1 MSISFNHPKNIVTST
16 GTLNLVVSGGS
27 TTSPQPIRF
36 SSTSVIMP
44 VRPLPTGE
52 AGAMVFDSSSKV
64 LKYHDGLSWI
74 DILSKDTIL
83 EPIYTQLN
91 QIQTKLG
98 TKVDSVS
105 YISGAVPQ
113 ATISGTQLNIVFPL
127 GSGGG
132 SGAANGLF
140 TSSKRGAIQ
149 HYALQS
155 GQNAADIR
163 AQMSGATNGQAGR
176 NGTQASP
183 WISNDGW
190 CFADGMYWTWTGES
204 GTVTQLVP
212 NLNNAAYLKPMAL
225 SGVTQIG
232 SMINATGSVGS
243 TSLSIAQLPPLTFTV
258 SGTTSS
264 NGSHI
269 HTQLYNPMGW
279 SGTSNV
285 KDGTGRN
292 SGSGSRTTEAAGD
305 HIHTFT
311 GTTNTLGS
319 GQGHSHDLLTV
330 DVAHYNVA
338 VIYNIATP
346 SYALNET
353 AANSKYV
360 LKSGDVMTGSLTIA
374 SAANVK
380 GADTN
385 LTFAF
390 RNASNGE
397 RAMIYHSSATNTLRL
412 RSSGGSEVT
421 ISNTGALVVPG
432 TATITGNTTVG
443 GKNVVRSVN
452 GVNADAAGAVTI
464 SAGIQDIRLGTTVS
478 FNTNVRPSPHTTMLP
493 SGYVNIGSKS
503 NYNDSN
509 WELDTV
515 YAAPIEKQVNGQWYV
530 VNKL

>member
-16 GTLNLVVSGGS
+16 GSLNLVVSGGS
-27 TTSPQPIRF
+27 TTAPQPIRF

-52 AGAMVFDSSSKV
+52 AGAMVFDSSSKSM
-64 LKYHDGLSWI
+64 KYHDGLSWI
-74 DILSKDTIL
+74 EILSKDAVL
-83 EPIYTQLN
+83 EPIYTRLTLIENKLN
-91 QIQTKLG
+91 TKI
-98 TKVDSVS
+98 DSVS
-105 YISGAVPQ
+105 YISGSVPQ

-127 GSGGG
+127 GGGSGGG
-132 SGAANGLF
+132 ANGLF

-149 HYALQS
+149 QYALQS
-155 GQNAADIR
+155 GMNAAAIR
-163 AQMSGATNGQAGR
+163 EQMSGSSGGQAGR
-176 NGTQASP
+176 NGTQANP
-183 WISNDGW
+183 WITNDGW
-190 CFADGMYWTWTGES
+190 CFADGMYWTWLGDS

-212 NLNNAAYLKPMAL
+212 NLNNAAYLKPMAV

-232 SMINATGSVGS
+232 SMINASGSVSS
-243 TSLSIAQLPPLTFTV
+243 TALTVAQLPPLTFTV
-258 SGTTSS
+258 SGSTSS
-264 NGSHI
+264 SGSHV
-269 HTQLYNPMGW
+269 HNQLYNPMGW

-285 KDGTGRN
+285 KDGTGRDN
-292 SGSGSRTTEAAGD
+292 TGSGVHVTQPAGE

-319 GQGHSHDLLTV
+319 GQGHTHTLSSV

-346 SYALNET
+346 SFALNE
-353 AANSKYV
+353 ASANSKYV
-360 LKSGDVMTGSLTIA
+360 LKSGDIMTGSLTIA
-374 SAANVK
+374 TAANVR

-397 RAMIYHSSATNTLRL
+397 RAMIYHSSANNTLRL
-412 RSSGGSEVT
+412 RSAGGSEVT
-421 ISNTGALVVPG
+421 ISNTGAMVVPG
-432 TATITGNTTVG
+432 TATISGNTTVG

-452 GVNADAAGAVTI
+452 GVDADASGAVTI
-464 SAGIQDIRLGTTVS
+464 SAGIQDIRLGVQVQVTTR
-478 FNTNVRPSPHTTMLP
+478 NTAMLP
-493 SGYVNIGSKS
+493 VGYVAVGTKS

-509 WELDTV
+509 WELDTM
-515 YAAPIEKQVNGQWYV
+515 YGCPIEKQVNGQWYV